1 MINGLIRNKDELRLA
16 YETLEI
22 YKFLKSQNRLSPKG
36 NRDCIH
42 IKQAIRSY
50 SKKET
55 TERLVKSWDVDGYI
69 VLVTLPAHIRDE
81 DAATAYFEEHMR
93 ITAYP
98 SLYDCTG
105 QAFTCWYRIVERRDR
120 FYVYHR
126 IAYDV

>member
-1 MINGLIRNKDELRLA
+1 MFNFQIRNKNDLCLA
-16 YETLEI
+16 YKALEV
-22 YKFLKSQNRLSPKG
+22 YKFLDSNNRLTSIGKM
-36 NRDCIH
+36 DCIH

-50 SKKET
+50 SQRET
-55 TERLVKSWDVDGYI
+55 TERLVKSYDADGYI

-93 ITAYP
+93 IIAYP

-105 QAFTCWYRIVERRDR
+105 RAFTCWYRIVERRDR